1 MREMKS
7 ATEKPPDPGNEK
19 AALACGDLKANQYL
33 EQRLQEL
40 GKLKWKRSLELAL
53 DAIVEAE
60 SGDLIERNLVGE
72 ATEML
77 SVAAEIRTR
86 LRQ

>member
-1 MREMKS
+1 MSAVIEKS
-7 ATEKPPDPGNEK
+7 PPRSRAGGPGE
-19 AALACGDLKANQYL
+19 AAHTDYALSVITPSP
-33 EQRLQEL
+33 E
-40 GKLKWKRSLELAL
+40 KLKWKRSLELAL

-60 SGDLIERNLVGE
+60 SGDLGLIERNLVGA

-77 SVAAEIRTR
+77 SVAAEIRMT

>member
-1 MREMKS
+1 M
-7 ATEKPPDPGNEK
+7 AG
-19 AALACGDLKANQYL
+19 GDLKANQYL
-33 EQRLQEL
+33 EEGPQEL

-60 SGDLIERNLVGE
+60 SGDLGLIERNLVGA
-72 ATEML
+72 ATEIL
-77 SVAAEIRTR
+77 SVAAEIRMR